1 MVPIWLP
8 CGMLSTP
15 GALSRALDPDPPP
28 LPGMRRLEEA
38 CEEAVV
44 RLGLPRR
51 RDAEAGDTGGEA
63 DHWDGGRAAGDESE

>member
-1 MVPIWLP
+1 
-8 CGMLSTP
+8 
-15 GALSRALDPDPPP
+15 
-28 LPGMRRLEEA
+28 MRRLEEA